1 MSTGVAADLCDHV
14 IAIEP
19 SPRNFRYLERNIRR
33 SDVSI
38 HNVGIWKETGEIDLH
53 MGSDT
58 TDDGFL
64 TPDSGLDQSLN
75 IQAYRID
82 DFVSEVVG
90 GGRFG
95 AVESE
100 SPPQIDFLKV
110 EAEGAEPEVLEG
122 LGNLDIP
129 KIVVLCTPERNGTS
143 PTTEVS
149 NILRDLDYRIIDANY
164 ENTHSLFAQRPIQ

>member
-1 MSTGVAADLCDHV
+1 MSTGVAADLCDQV
-14 IAIEP
+14 IAVEP
-19 SPRNFRYLERNIRR
+19 SPRNFSYLQRNIRR

-38 HNVGIWKETGEIDLH
+38 HNVGIWEETGEIDLQ

-64 TPDSGLDQSLN
+64 PPDSGLDHSLK

-82 DFVSEVVG
+82 DFISSVR

-95 AVESE
+95 GDESE
-100 SPPQIDFLKV
+100 TPPQIDFLKV
-110 EAEGAEPEVLEG
+110 EAEGAEPEVLRG
-122 LGNLDIP
+122 LGKLDIP
-129 KIVVLCTPERNGTS
+129 KIVVLCTAERNGVS

-149 NILRDLDYRIIDANY
+149 NILRVMRILTPY
-164 ENTHSLFAQRPIQ
+164 SHSDQSNE